1 MSGPRPPLIALILL
15 TIALLSGCGSTHRVG
30 ANRTLDLA
38 VSEYRLTPSSAQV
51 SAGVLTL
58 VVHNYGILT
67 HDLQVSSG
75 SQVTAATKPIWPGQT
90 AVLAL
95 NLAPGKYEITSS
107 LLSDQALGVYGTLT
121 VTQ

>member
-1 MSGPRPPLIALILL
+1 MSGPRAPLLALFVAA
-15 TIALLSGCGSTHRVG
+15 IALLSGCGSTHTIG
-30 ANRTLDLA
+30 AARTLDLS
-38 VSEYRLTPSSAQV
+38 VSEYRLTPSSARV
-51 SAGVLTL
+51 SQGVVTL

-67 HDLQVSSG
+67 HNLQVSSG

-95 NLAPGKYEITSS
+95 NLAPGKYEMTSS

-121 VTQ
+121 VTK

>member
-15 TIALLSGCGSTHRVG
+15 AIALLSGCGSTHRVG
-30 ANRTLDLA
+30 ANRTLDLG

-51 SAGVLTL
+51 SQGVVTL

-95 NLAPGKYEITSS
+95 NLAPGKYEMTSS

>member
-51 SAGVLTL
+51 SEGVVTL

-95 NLAPGKYEITSS
+95 NLAPGKYEMTSS

>member
-51 SAGVLTL
+51 TEGVVTL

-95 NLAPGKYEITSS
+95 NLAPGKYEMTSS

-121 VTQ
+121 VTK

>member
-1 MSGPRPPLIALILL
+1 MTGLRAPLLALLV
-15 TIALLSGCGSTHRVG
+15 ALFAVLSGCGSTHQIG
-30 ANRTLDLA
+30 ASRTLDVG
-38 VSEYRLTPSSAQV
+38 VSEYKLTPASARV
-51 SAGVLTL
+51 SQGVVTL

-67 HDLQVSSG
+67 HNLQVSAG

-95 NLAPGKYEITSS
+95 NLAPGKYEMTSS

>member
-1 MSGPRPPLIALILL
+1 MFRPRAPILAAVVVAIAV
-15 TIALLSGCGSTHRVG
+15 LSGCGSTRTIG
-30 ANRTLDLA
+30 TNRTLALA
-38 VSEYRLTPSSAQV
+38 VSEYRLTPASARI
-51 SAGVLTL
+51 SEGVVTL

-67 HDLQVSSG
+67 HNLQVSSG

-95 NLAPGKYEITSS
+95 NLAPGKYQMTSS

>member
-1 MSGPRPPLIALILL
+1 MSGPRACILALFVGV
-15 TIALLSGCGSTHRVG
+15 IALLSGCGSTHTIG
-30 ANRTLDLA
+30 SGRTLDLG
-38 VSEYRLTPSSAQV
+38 VSEYRLTPSSARV
-51 SAGVLTL
+51 SEGVVTL

-67 HDLQVSSG
+67 HNLQVSSG

-95 NLAPGKYEITSS
+95 NLSPGKYEMTSS

>member
-1 MSGPRPPLIALILL
+1 MFAVLVVV
-15 TIALLSGCGSTHRVG
+15 IALLSGCGSTHTIG
-30 ANRTLDLA
+30 ASRTLDLA
-38 VSEYRLTPSSAQV
+38 VSEYRLTPASARISQ
-51 SAGVLTL
+51 GVVTL

-67 HDLQVSSG
+67 HNLQVSSG

-95 NLAPGKYEITSS
+95 NLAPGKYEMTSS